1 MANTKSPATSLFNE
15 PTAPQRGDV
24 SDRTFKR
31 RHVPAYYSK
40 DFLAEYGRVV
50 THWNNV
56 FKPLSGKG
64 GYRANKNDACNKKA
78 YHRFVKH
85 CADSDGEFDYCEADV
100 IKAIDAYRHNPNNVK
115 AGAWNRFSN
124 WINVENVDRF
134 VGKSSAQR
142 QQDRAVADAEH
153 ARQTAAI
160 KQSLARIIN
169 HRGLVKASVKAH
181 TEGKTL
187 SAKCI
192 EVMHAPDCSPA
203 GRTWCERTRGL
214 IANVEALGQRERGD
228 LQRRA
233 MDIFQ
238 QYYGHFVGYQ
248 EDDTAKL
255 YGIQLSL
262 RAQQIARNNRENPQ
276 AARGE
281 KVA

>member
-1 MANTKSPATSLFNE
+1 MASTQSPPKTLFNE
-15 PTAPQRGDV
+15 PAPPQRGEV

-50 THWNNV
+50 THWNKV

-64 GYRANKNDACNKKA
+64 GYRANKNDATNKKA

-85 CADSDGEFDYCEADV
+85 CADSNGEFDYREPDV
-100 IKAIDAYRHNPNNVK
+100 IKAIDAYRNNPNNVR
-115 AGAWNRFSN
+115 AGAWNRFVN

-134 VGKSSAQR
+134 VGKPQAEV
-142 QQDRAVADAEH
+142 QQARAAADAEH
-153 ARQTAAI
+153 TRQAAAL
-160 KQSLARIIN
+160 KQSLQRIID

-187 SAKCI
+187 SAKCKAFMRDPQCTA
-192 EVMHAPDCSPA
+192 E
-203 GRTWCERTRGL
+203 GRNWCEYTRGL
-214 IANVEALGQRERGD
+214 IANVEALGQRPSAD
-228 LQRRA
+228 LLRRA

-238 QYYGHFVGYQ
+238 RYYGHFVGLKP
-248 EDDTAKL
+248 DDTAKL

-262 RAQQIARNNRENPQ
+262 RDQEIARNNKDNPQ

-281 KVA
+281 MVA